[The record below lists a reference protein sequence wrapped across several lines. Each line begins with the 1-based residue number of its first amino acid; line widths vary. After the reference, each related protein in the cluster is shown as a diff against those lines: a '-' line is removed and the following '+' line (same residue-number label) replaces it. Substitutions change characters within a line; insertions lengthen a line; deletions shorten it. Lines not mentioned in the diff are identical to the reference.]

1 MTDSDYHNSSL
12 RNRKSIPTTDTVDD
26 FKSTTTKSTDI
37 KHAKDDCCSKG
48 KTPDGTGM
56 YY

>member
-1 MTDSDYHNSSL
+1 L
-12 RNRKSIPTTDTVDD
+12 RNRKSSIPATATADD

-48 KTPDGTGM
+48 KTPDGTGI
-56 YY
+56 